1 MLSLLTKLNS
11 EMSELKA
18 IQSPKEEKLT
28 FEPDSTKKSESIPGQ
43 GFTDRQVWG
52 LTDPNRSK
60 IFKIFSNL
68 VRACTRFLEFFR
80 SWSYSRTRAEPLG
93 PGPTRFCPLIPVPDF
108 FKQKLA
114 TNMRK
119 LEGFQPNEISID
131 DVEERP
137 REKLWKRYGDYRGS
151 FNSKSNL

>member
-18 IQSPKEEKLT
+18 IQSTKEEKLT

-68 VRACTRFLEFFR
+68 VRACPRFLEFFR
-80 SWSYSRTRAEPLG
+80 SWSYSG
-93 PGPTRFCPLIPVPDF
+93 STRFCPLIPVPDF

-151 FNSKSNL
+151 FNRKSNL